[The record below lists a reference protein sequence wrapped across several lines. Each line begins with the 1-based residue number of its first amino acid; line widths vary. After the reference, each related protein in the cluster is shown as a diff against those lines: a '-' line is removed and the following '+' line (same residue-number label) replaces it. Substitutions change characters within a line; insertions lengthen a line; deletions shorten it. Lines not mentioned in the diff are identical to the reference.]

1 MSRVA
6 NARHTGK
13 TTMTEDAKE
22 FAKRNRVTIIEFD
35 GDHLG
40 GMNVFRRNEYGDEYA
55 DKMIEFLL
63 KNEL

>member
-1 MSRVA
+1 
-6 NARHTGK
+6 
-13 TTMTEDAKE
+13 MTEDAKE